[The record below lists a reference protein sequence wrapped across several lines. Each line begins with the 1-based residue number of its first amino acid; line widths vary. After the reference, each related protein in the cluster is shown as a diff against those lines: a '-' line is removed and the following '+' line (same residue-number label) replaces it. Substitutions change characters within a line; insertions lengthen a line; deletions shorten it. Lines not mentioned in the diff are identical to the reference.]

1 MSGRYAD
8 AWSAIV
14 DVLAAYGVDAFFGLP
29 GDDLELP
36 RALDGAGLDLVPCRD
51 QRNAMYMATGYALQ
65 SGRPAVCALG
75 KGPAVTHAA
84 TGLLEARESGAPVI
98 VLAAGAP
105 ERRRDSGGFQELDQV
120 AVAAPLVRWARRV
133 GHPDRIV
140 PATVTA
146 LTRAVGP
153 PPGPVYLEVP
163 DDIRTAEIPAAGA
176 RPALPEPLVLDSAP
190 VAHGPA
196 LAAIRA
202 SRRPVVL
209 VGGGLRH
216 RNGDGVVERFAEL
229 LGAALFTTASGR
241 GAVDERH
248 PLFCGVAGLY
258 AAAPARALWS
268 SCDLVVSLA
277 GRLEE
282 TAVDGGAPWPSVP
295 VVQVNVDP
303 GGLSAEFP
311 GPRVLGEARHAVLG
325 WSRALDGALKEE
337 RAGEREGRA
346 GAGAGTERTDAEA
359 AGPGEG
365 CGRTDAEAAGPG
377 SENERT
383 GKESERT
390 DVAATWADE
399 IAEARRAMAREVAA
413 ELARAAA
420 LPGIRVAE
428 LLAALDATAGEPRV
442 LVQENGLQDM
452 WSYCFPF
459 HVGGGSVVPSEQTPL
474 GFGAAAAIGV
484 KLAAPDHEVTAF
496 VGDGAFVAA
505 RADIAVAARAHG
517 GVLYVVLCNGG
528 YGWLDAQRARLGLDA
543 ERYPFARPGAPPP
556 AVDGPDID
564 CRVLRDKAA
573 LTDEVRA
580 ARRFCARGGTAVLFV
595 PVAPDDVPPPLRDG
609 EAVPQ

>member
-1 MSGRYAD
+1 MTQANKTRADKRYAD
-8 AWSAIV
+8 AWSAVV
-14 DVLAAYGVDAFFGLP
+14 DLLVAHEVDTCFGLP
-29 GDDLELP
+29 GDDLELL
-36 RALDGAGLDLVPCRD
+36 RALDAAGVDLVPCRD

-65 SGRPAVCALG
+65 SGRLAVCALG

-84 TGLLEARESGAPVI
+84 TGLLEAREAGAPVL

-105 ERRRDSGGFQELDQV
+105 ERRRGSGGFQELDQV
-120 AVAAPLVRWARRV
+120 AVTAPLVRWAHRV
-133 GHPDRIV
+133 GHPDRVV

-153 PPGPVYLEVP
+153 PSGPVYLEIP
-163 DDIRTAEIPAAGA
+163 DDVRTAEVVAAEP
-176 RPALPEPLVLDSAP
+176 RPVLPESLLVQPVP
-190 VAHGPA
+190 VASGPA
-196 LAAIRA
+196 LAAVRA

-216 RNGDGVVERFAEL
+216 RNDDHVVERFAER

-241 GAVDERH
+241 GAVDEHH

-258 AAAPARALWS
+258 AAAPARDLWS

-282 TAVDGGAPWPSVP
+282 TVTEGGTPWPPVP

-311 GPRVLGEARHAVLG
+311 GPRVLGDARHAVLG
-325 WSRALDGALKEE
+325 WSRALDGDRVA
-337 RAGEREGRA
+337 GRA
-346 GAGAGTERTDAEA
+346 AATERWTDTIA
-359 AGPGEG
+359 A
-365 CGRTDAEAAGPG
+365 
-377 SENERT
+377 
-383 GKESERT
+383 
-390 DVAATWADE
+390 
-399 IAEARRAMAREVAA
+399 ARKAMTVEVEA
-413 ELARAAA
+413 ELGRAAA

-428 LLAALDATAGEPRV
+428 LLAALDATAGEQHV

-484 KLAAPDHEVTAF
+484 KRAAAAHEVTAF
-496 VGDGAFVAA
+496 VGDGAFLAA
-505 RADIAVAARAHG
+505 RADIAVTAAAHG

-528 YGWLDAQRARLGLDA
+528 YGWLDAQRAGLGLDA
-543 ERYPFARPGAPPP
+543 ERHPFTRPGAPPP
-556 AVDGPDID
+556 AVDGPDIR

-573 LTDEVRA
+573 LTDEIVA
-580 ARRFCARGGTAVLFV
+580 ARRFCAAGGTAVLMV
-595 PVAPDDVPPPLRDG
+595 PVSPDDIPPPLRDAG
-609 EAVPQ
+609 VVPQ

>member
-1 MSGRYAD
+1 MTQVGKRYAD

-14 DVLAAYGVDAFFGLP
+14 DLLVANKVDTCFGLP
-29 GDDLELP
+29 GDDLELL
-36 RALDGAGLDLVPCRD
+36 RALDAAGLDLVPCRD

-84 TGLLEARESGAPVI
+84 TGLLEARESGAPVL

-105 ERRRDSGGFQELDQV
+105 ERRRGSGGFQELDQV
-120 AVAAPLVRWARRV
+120 AAVTPLVRWAHRV
-133 GHPDRIV
+133 GHPDRVV

-163 DDIRTAEIPAAGA
+163 DDVRTSEIRVTGPQ
-176 RPALPEPLVLDSAP
+176 PTLPEPLTFEAGP
-190 VAHGPA
+190 VTPGPA
-196 LAAIRA
+196 LAAVRA

-209 VGGGLRH
+209 VGGGMRH
-216 RNGDGVVERFAEL
+216 RNDDGVVERFTER

-258 AAAPARALWS
+258 AAAPARELWS
-268 SCDLVVSLA
+268 SCDLVISLA

-282 TAVDGGAPWPSVP
+282 TAVEGGTPWPPVA
-295 VVQVNVDP
+295 VVQVNIDP

-311 GPRVLGEARHAVLG
+311 GPRVLGDARHAVLG
-325 WSRALDGALKEE
+325 WSRALDEDGK
-337 RAGEREGRA
+337 AGH
-346 GAGAGTERTDAEA
+346 AEA
-359 AGPGEG
+359 
-365 CGRTDAEAAGPG
+365 
-377 SENERT
+377 T
-383 GKESERT
+383 G
-390 DVAATWADE
+390 VWADE
-399 IAEARRAMAREVAA
+399 IAAARKAMSLDAEA
-413 ELARAAA
+413 ELARAAT
-420 LPGIRVAE
+420 LPGIRIAE
-428 LLAALDATAGEPRV
+428 LLAALDATSAEPRV

-484 KLAAPDHEVTAF
+484 KRAAPDHEVTAF
-496 VGDGAFVAA
+496 IGDGAFLAA
-505 RADIAVAARAHG
+505 RADIAVTAPAHG
-517 GVLYVVLCNGG
+517 GVLYMVLCNGG

-543 ERYPFARPGAPPP
+543 ERHSFTRPGAPPP
-556 AVDGPDID
+556 AVDAPDIHH
-564 CRVLRDKAA
+564 RVLRDKAA
-573 LTDEVRA
+573 LTEEIRA
-580 ARRFCARGGTAVLFV
+580 ARRFCAQGGTAVLMV
-595 PVAPDDVPPPLRDG
+595 PVAPDDIPPPLRDA
-609 EAVPQ
+609 EVVPQ